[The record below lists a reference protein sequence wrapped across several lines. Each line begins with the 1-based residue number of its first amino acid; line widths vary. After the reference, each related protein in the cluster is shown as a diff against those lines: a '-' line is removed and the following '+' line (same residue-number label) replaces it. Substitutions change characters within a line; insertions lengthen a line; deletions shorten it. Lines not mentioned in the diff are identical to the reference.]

1 MKALSSQKIT
11 HCLYVIGNEE
21 EMAYIESLEEIF
33 KIYLPKGDSLNR
45 LEDLFKA
52 VNTHYSSISKSARTT
67 EVYVSVL
74 LRNTGNIMSLSY
86 KDYNKFFFDVL
97 PELNSN
103 LQELIYS
110 N

>member
-1 MKALSSQKIT
+1 MKALSEPENYT
-11 HCLYVIGNEE
+11 LFVCNWNEE

-67 EVYVSVL
+67 EVYVSDIAKKY
-74 LRNTGNIMSLSY
+74 RNIMSLS
-86 KDYNKFFFDVL
+86 L
-97 PELNSN
+97 
-103 LQELIYS
+103 
-110 N
+110 